1 MSPPRPQ
8 RRPRARARARRG
20 TVLLAAVLTALLAV
34 AVVLV
39 NLSTSGFSTS
49 PSPSANREGATGAE
63 PSATAG
69 GSLASDDDRKRRA
82 AQITSTFEN
91 STTELQY
98 DYAENIGDGRG
109 ITAGRAGFT
118 SATSDLLLLVRRYT
132 ELKPDNPLAPYLP
145 ALEAVNGTDSEEG
158 LAGFIDAWTEAAAD
172 PAQRALQ
179 DDLVDELYFNPAMT
193 LASDVGITTALG
205 QAVMWD
211 TMIQHG
217 RGGENG
223 TTAII
228 EETRT
233 AMGEDVDGNEAAWL
247 GAFLDARLH
256 HLGHAYG
263 DSADADASSTSR
275 VDGLKGLIA
284 DGEFTLEPP
293 LTWSAYGS
301 TFTLTD

>member
-1 MSPPRPQ
+1 MFRSRS
-8 RRPRARARARRG
+8 RRG
-20 TVLLAAVLTALLAV
+20 AVILAAAFAALLLVAIAVTV
-34 AVVLV
+34 AVDP
-39 NLSTSGFSTS
+39 STTS
-49 PSPSANREGATGAE
+49 
-63 PSATAG
+63 G
-69 GSLASDDDRKRRA
+69 GSLASDGDRKRRA

-98 DYAENIGDGRG
+98 AYAENIGDGRG

-118 SATSDLLLLVRRYT
+118 SGTSDLLLLVRRYT

-158 LAGFIDAWTEAAAD
+158 LAGFTDAWAQAAAD
-172 PAQRALQ
+172 PAHRQLQ
-179 DDLVDELYFNPAMT
+179 DDLVDELYFNPAMA
-193 LASDVGITTALG
+193 LARDVGLTTALG

-223 TTAII
+223 TIAII
-228 EETRT
+228 EETRA
-233 AMGEDVDGNEAAWL
+233 AMGGDVAGDEAGWL
-247 GAFLDARLH
+247 NAFLDARLH
-256 HLGHAYG
+256 HLGDSYG
-263 DSADADASSTSR
+263 DSPDADESSISR
-275 VDGLKGLIA
+275 VEAFKALIA
-284 DGEFTLEPP
+284 EGAFTLDPP